1 MKSPSATR
9 ILSAISFFIAGFI
22 AHSFY
27 LSLSKPDADKPLLP
41 GNALE
46 EEIRSLTEQLAEAQ
60 TENATLQSK
69 IDEAP
74 AFESFV
80 LSEELEEGEGV
91 MSTQAISF
99 TEGRFEDMM
108 ERQVD
113 QQLDIYAARLNLN
126 ADQREQLKEIMLLR
140 MSQMRMRFS
149 PDGAERLEDENGAPI
164 ITQNDIDNL
173 AADILSPDQL
183 DEYDEMRAQEDEAR
197 SEMMATAQLS
207 QIAPQ
212 LGLSETQ
219 KDQVFSIYYEQ
230 SLTMNEGF
238 MQPEQMRAS
247 QEEADELIGEIL
259 TEEQREVFKTIR
271 ENQNAFGN
279 FTIIA
284 R

>member
-9 ILSAISFFIAGFI
+9 ILSATGFFVAGFI
-22 AHSFY
+22 AHSLY
-27 LSLSKPDADKPLLP
+27 LSLSKPDGDKPLSP

-46 EEIRSLTEQLAEAQ
+46 EEIRSLTEQLAESQ

-74 AFESFV
+74 AFESF
-80 LSEELEEGEGV
+80 ELEEGEGV

-99 TEGRFEDMM
+99 AEGRFEDMM

-126 ADQREQLKEIMLLR
+126 PDQREQLKEIMLL
-140 MSQMRMRFS
+140 RMRFS

-173 AADILSPDQL
+173 AADIPSPDQL